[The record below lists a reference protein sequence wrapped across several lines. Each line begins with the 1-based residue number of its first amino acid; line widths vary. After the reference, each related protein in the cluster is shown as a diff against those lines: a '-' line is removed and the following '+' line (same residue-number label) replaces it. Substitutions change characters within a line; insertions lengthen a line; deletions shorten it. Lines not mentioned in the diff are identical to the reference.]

1 MMTDKERIE
10 ELLKAFPK
18 RGMEPVRPGLM
29 QEIKNRIPHRLIAHR
44 MDTVNIIVDLRI
56 SRVAAAAAIILA
68 LVVAGGLFGG
78 REALGTR
85 FFQDGKVFLKH
96 ALAGEDAYRADV
108 LGELMNLRDGLVAQ
122 GREVVFY
129 GDRAHLNDPHV
140 VLMQWKLDDE
150 DRYGVI
156 LGDLSARTV
165 SGKSLI
171 RLQAYML
178 KKQAE

>member
-1 MMTDKERIE
+1 MTTDKERIE

-18 RGMEPVRPGLM
+18 RGLEPVRPGLM
-29 QEIKNRIPHRLIAHR
+29 QDIKNRIPHRLIAHR

-56 SRVAAAAAIILA
+56 SRIAAAAAIILA
-68 LVVAGGLFGG
+68 LILAGGLFGG
-78 REALGTR
+78 REALSTR
-85 FFQDGKVFLKH
+85 IFQDGKVFLEH
-96 ALAGEDAYRADV
+96 ALAGDDAYRGDV
-108 LGELMNLRDGLVAQ
+108 LGELMNVRDSLVAQ
-122 GREVVFY
+122 GREVVYY

-140 VLMQWKLDDE
+140 VLMHWKLEEE

-178 KKQAE
+178 KKQSE

>member
-18 RGMEPVRPGLM
+18 RGLEPVRPGLM

-44 MDTVNIIVDLRI
+44 MDTINIIVDLRI
-56 SRVAAAAAIILA
+56 SRIAAAAAILLS

-78 REALGTR
+78 REALSR
-85 FFQDGKVFLKH
+85 RMYQDGKAFLKYT
-96 ALAGEDAYRADV
+96 LAGEDAYRGDIIS
-108 LGELMNLRDGLVAQ
+108 ELLDLRESLLAQ
-122 GREVVFY
+122 GREVVYY
-129 GDRAHLNDPHV
+129 GDRANLNDPHV
-140 VLMQWKLDDE
+140 VLMHWKLDE

-165 SGKSLI
+165 SAKTLI

-178 KKQAE
+178 KEQSK

>member
-1 MMTDKERIE
+1 MTDKERIE
-10 ELLKAFPK
+10 ELLRAFPK
-18 RGMEPVRPGLM
+18 RGLEPVRPGLM

-44 MDTVNIIVDLRI
+44 MDSVNIIVDLRI
-56 SRVAAAAAIILA
+56 SRIAAAAAIIIA

-78 REALGTR
+78 WEAFNGRML
-85 FFQDGKVFLKH
+85 QDGKVFLKH
-96 ALAGEDAYRADV
+96 ALAGEEAYRSDV
-108 LGELMNLRDGLVAQ
+108 LGELMNLRDGLLAQ
-122 GREVVFY
+122 GREVVYY

-140 VLMQWKLDDE
+140 VLMHWKLDE

-165 SGKSLI
+165 TGKSLI